1 MTDNTKAMTYLVT
14 GAGRGIGRGLVRH
27 LLAKGNKVFL
37 TDTNETELQNTLKLA
52 STTSWIK
59 TSTSSSSF
67 IRGKVVD
74 LSQRDQIRNLVS
86 EVAEFDGGRLDCLV
100 NNAFATPHT
109 WSNGR
114 RMEDHDDEDTIMQE
128 WDKKVSVGLT
138 APFMLSRLCVPLL
151 IKAKERSGQPGCIV
165 NISST
170 RALQAEDD
178 HEAYSACKA
187 GLLGLTRSSAI
198 SLGHRHNIRVNAIL
212 PGWISVDAENL
223 AGDEAGMKWE
233 EGMSESDHA
242 FHPAGRVGKVE
253 DIAKALDFLV
263 DSPFFTGQDIVIDGG
278 VTKKMVYPE
287 E

>member
-1 MTDNTKAMTYLVT
+1 MSYLVT

-27 LLAKGNKVFL
+27 LLSKGNKVFL
-37 TDTNETELQNTLKLA
+37 TDANETELRHTLKLA
-52 STTSWIK
+52 QTQWANH
-59 TSTSSSSF
+59 TSSATASSF
-67 IRGKVVD
+67 VRGKVVD
-74 LSQRDQIRNLVS
+74 LSKRNQIRELLA
-86 EVAEFDGGRLDCLV
+86 EVADFDGGRLDCLV
-100 NNAFATPHT
+100 NNAFATPHI
-109 WSNGR
+109 WSDGKK
-114 RMEDHDDEDTIMQE
+114 MEDQDEQDSIMQE
-128 WDKKVSVGLT
+128 WDLKLAVGLT

-151 IKAKERSGQPGCIV
+151 VKAKERSGQPGCIV

-170 RALQAEDD
+170 RALQSEDD

-198 SLGHRHNIRVNAIL
+198 SLGHRHQIRVNAIL

-223 AGDEAGMKWE
+223 QADEAGTKWE
-233 EGMSESDHA
+233 EGMSEADHT

-263 DSPFFTGQDIVIDGG
+263 QSPFVTGQDIVIDGG

-287 E
+287 